1 MCILGAHSMHMNTHA
16 EARGCCDNLFLFE
29 TSFLRMERCLSDCRR
44 FGSQLPQFQLTD
56 LKLTG

>member
-29 TSFLRMERCLSDCRR
+29 TSFLRMERCLSDLQEIW
-44 FGSQLPQFQLTD
+44 FPAPTVPAH
-56 LKLTG
+56 